1 MAAVPAASDDR
12 ESPAGRRIQARGAR
26 RREALI
32 EAGTAVLVERG
43 WAALTS
49 RAVAER
55 ASAPPG
61 LVHYHFGDLRALR
74 REIAAAAVA
83 QAFEPALAALLRAPS
98 WPAGVAA
105 VIRVSQATAP
115 EQARISGEMIAASLH
130 DTDVAALV
138 REALADTRTR
148 LMPWL
153 EALGI
158 DEPEGTAT
166 LIIALLDGLLLHS
179 LIDPVLPLHAVVTAM
194 DPQRS

>member
-1 MAAVPAASDDR
+1 M
-12 ESPAGRRIQARGAR
+12 
-26 RREALI
+26 
-32 EAGTAVLVERG
+32 LVEGG

-61 LVHYHFGDLRALR
+61 LVHYYFGDLSTLR

-83 QAFEPALAALLRAPS
+83 EAFEPALAALLGAPS

-105 VIRVSQATAP
+105 VIRASQATAP
-115 EQARISGEMIAASLH
+115 QQARISGELIAASLH
-130 DTDVAALV
+130 DTDVAVLM
-138 REALADTRTR
+138 REALADSRAR

-153 EALGI
+153 EALGV

-166 LIIALLDGLLLHS
+166 VIIALLDGLLLHG
-179 LIDPVLPLHAVVTAM
+179 LIDPALPLHAVASAM
-194 DPQRS
+194 DPQRR